1 MENEVTRYDDDTYEI
16 DLIDLFAVLLRYRK
30 MIILGTLLVTFLA
43 GAFIF
48 LKPKVLPK
56 SEKKDLKVTYVIKT
70 QGFPSTIS
78 SGLGRLGATLSLG
91 GDLVNSFEDF
101 PLLAKEYKNH
111 PFLDEKYPEE
121 ALEYNKMITQIFQNK
136 IGKRKEDIRKDAKIN
151 MEKSI
156 GNSYYLE
163 CLIPQ
168 ERFETNLLDDFIK
181 EHLAEVNKRFQ
192 ERAEEYLVTLENKTT
207 ESYNEIKSQVS
218 SASATTIGRA
228 DTEQSLR
235 ETLQDLQTY
244 KENPI
249 TFYEI
254 KDEPFVIPDESKS
267 KSKSKS
273 VIVVFFASAFLFVF
287 IAFLRNAIDNIR
299 KDKETMEK
307 ISIAWKEGK

>member
-30 MIILGTLLVTFLA
+30 MIILGTLLVTFLT
-43 GAFIF
+43 GAFLF

-70 QGFPSTIS
+70 QGFSSSIS
-78 SGLGRLGATLSLG
+78 SGLSRLGANLSLG
-91 GDLVNSFEDF
+91 GDLVNSFEDY
-101 PLLAKEYKNH
+101 PILAKEYKTY
-111 PFLDEKYPEE
+111 PVLGEDYPEDI
-121 ALEYNKMITQIFQNK
+121 LEYNKMITTIFQNK
-136 IGKRKEDIRKDAKIN
+136 IGKRKEDIKKDSKIT

-163 CLIPQ
+163 CSLPA
-168 ERFETNLLDDFIK
+168 ERYETKVLDDFIK
-181 EHLAEVNKRFQ
+181 EHLAAVNQRFQ
-192 ERAEEYLVTLENKTT
+192 ERADEYLVTLENKTL
-207 ESYNEIKSQVS
+207 ESYKEIKAQNTT
-218 SASATTIGRA
+218 ASATTIGRA

-235 ETLQDLQTY
+235 ETLQDLQSY

-254 KDEPFVIPDESKS
+254 KDEPFVIPDETKS
-267 KSKSKS
+267 KSKS
-273 VIVVFFASAFLFVF
+273 IIIAFFASFFCFVCLAF
-287 IAFLRNAIDNIR
+287 AIHVIGNI
-299 KDKETMEK
+299 KNNKEMMDK